1 TIRRKMV
8 KEHAIPYSTNCTNG
22 TIKSKMQTKAKVR
35 FDSIIDALK
44 DFSEGKFVL
53 VVDNEDRENEGD
65 LIIAAE
71 KVTTEK
77 MAFMVRYTSGLIC
90 VPTTPERLDQLKL
103 PLMVPNNTEKMKT
116 AYTIS
121 VDYKYNTTTGISAHD
136 RALTARSLANPAI
149 TDPND
154 FNRPGHV
161 FPLRYREGGVLK
173 RIGHTEASIAG
184 LQPVGII
191 CELVR
196 DDGQMARRDDCRAFA
211 DEHNLK
217 LITIA
222 DLVQYRL
229 DNGLFD
235 I

>member
-1 TIRRKMV
+1 MV

-22 TIKSKMQTKAKVR
+22 VTIKSKMQTKSKVR
-35 FDSIIDALK
+35 FDSITDALK

-90 VPTTPERLDQLKL
+90 VPTTPERLDQLQL

-136 RALTARSLANPAI
+136 RALTARSLANPTI
-149 TDPND
+149 TASD

-173 RIGHTEASIAG
+173 RIGHTEASVDLCKLSG
-184 LQPVGII
+184 LQPVGVI

-196 DDGQMARRDDCRAFA
+196 DDGQMARRDDC
-211 DEHNLK
+211 
-217 LITIA
+217 
-222 DLVQYRL
+222 
-229 DNGLFD
+229 
-235 I
+235 